1 MEEKKTTKFDV
12 KAVIAK
18 AKSTIQNAVKNPA
31 VATTAAVV
39 TSAVVGFLAG
49 RKFEQKKAEKEVI

>member
-1 MEEKKTTKFDV
+1 MEEKKAKFDV
-12 KAVIAK
+12 KAVITK
-18 AKSTIQNAVKNPA
+18 AKSKIQNAVKNPA

-49 RKFEQKKAEKEVI
+49 RKFEQKKTEKEVI